1 MFMFNEHCSS
11 WHVHHHHQYYLSLFA
26 ALSNENMFKAT
37 WTQNGLGPVVHAKP
51 VILSSY
57 VSFIDIVIVS
67 ASFQNKISIKSIEA
81 EPGVIEVS
89 SPVLPGASESSW
101 WWNMIWLCY
110 HYLSIY
116 FIYHQ
121 IFIVKCCWWKKCCPW
136 TVDQNSQKILWHN
149 FIVSKIAKNISMAQF
164 YGFPNSQTYFYN
176 TILWFLFSFLFS
188 TLTFLKQEIV
198 RGVHYCRCQH
208 LGKIL

>member
-1 MFMFNEHCSS
+1 MNI
-11 WHVHHHHQYYLSLFA
+11 VHHDMLIIITNITSPFLQHSPMKTCSKPLEPRMVLARSYIPNLSFYHIYV
-26 ALSNENMFKAT
+26 LSYICIIIFPNLK
-37 WTQNGLGPVVHAKP
+37 QNVMVWGQ
-51 VILSSY
+51 IQ
-57 VSFIDIVIVS
+57 D
-67 ASFQNKISIKSIEA
+67 

-208 LGKIL
+208 LV